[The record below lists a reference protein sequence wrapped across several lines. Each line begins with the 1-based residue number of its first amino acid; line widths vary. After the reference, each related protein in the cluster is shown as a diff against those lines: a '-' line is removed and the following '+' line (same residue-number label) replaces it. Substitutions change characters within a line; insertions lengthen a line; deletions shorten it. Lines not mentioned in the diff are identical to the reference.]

1 MSKNRPGTQVPV
13 EVMRVTYRVPVSPDI
28 GIDELGDMTARLLD
42 MSFVTGVECCEHAL
56 LIKVDLESVEEFS
69 VSYVLQLIKD
79 KM

>member
-1 MSKNRPGTQVPV
+1 
-13 EVMRVTYRVPVSPDI
+13 MRVTYRVPVSPDI

-56 LIKVDLESVEEFS
+56 LVKVDLESVEELS